1 MDYEIEFKMIEIKDI
16 SKIQKRERVKDSA
29 LGTEMTQISN
39 ITDEYCK
46 LVMNQV
52 GLLMDLGHQIKY
64 IGCTDRIGSFE
75 FRVAHD
81 TIEYTVIFQQD
92 TYEWNTQLT
101 IKIGYAQSRSGLP
114 AVSMKEKLDGYDYFL
129 ERIKLSIK
137 NVVIRD

>member
-29 LGTEMTQISN
+29 LGTETTQISN

-52 GLLMDLGHQIKY
+52 GLLMDLEHQIKY
-64 IGCTDRIGSFE
+64 IGCIDRIGNFE
-75 FRVAHD
+75 FSIAHD
-81 TIEYTVIFQQD
+81 TIEYVVIFQQD

-101 IKIGYAQSRSGLP
+101 IKIGYAQSRNGLP
-114 AVSMKEKLDGYDYFL
+114 VLSMKEKLDDYDYFL

-137 NVVIRD
+137 NVVIR